1 MQSPNIDFSC
11 MKILILCCKSQ
22 TAQNHYMLSNNNS
35 IQFYINVASPE
46 QSGQ

>member
-1 MQSPNIDFSC
+1 

-35 IQFYINVASPE
+35 IQFSYIKVASPE